1 MSHQICMAT
10 AQTQNPDANVHRR
23 SANYRPSLWG
33 DHFLS
38 YSNKSEETIDDS
50 EQVQGL
56 KEEVQRML
64 MAPIDNLLEKLELID
79 AIQRLGVSYHFEDEI
94 DEVLQQIH
102 RYHYTCDVQESDDAL
117 YTIALHF
124 RLLRQ
129 QGYNILSDIFNKF
142 KDNMGNFKESLT
154 NDVKGMLSFYE
165 ATHMRVHGEDILDEA
180 LKFTT
185 THLESMVINFS
196 PPLATQVSHALNRPI
211 QKCLPRVEARQYFSI
226 YQENASHN
234 EILLNF
240 AKLDFNMLQ
249 KQHQKELG
257 HISRWWKGIDVA
269 TNLSF
274 AQDRVVELY
283 FWILGVYF
291 EPQYS
296 LARRILTKT
305 ICMASIIDDIYDVY
319 GTHEEL
325 ELFTDTIKRWD
336 ISCIDQLPKYMKL
349 CYKVLLDVFEEIEE
363 EMCKDGRLYCV
374 YYAKVAMK
382 KLVQAYFEE
391 AVWLKE
397 KYIPTMEEYMS
408 NALISCGYLTLSTI
422 SFIGMGDIVTKAALE
437 WVIKEPK
444 IVRAASII
452 NRLMDDIVS
461 NEFEQERGHVVSGIE
476 CYMRQYGLSKQEVHD
491 EFRKQIVN
499 AWKDINK
506 ECFRPTEVPEPL
518 LTRVVNLARVMDL
531 LYKDEDAYTH
541 LGGVMVEGITSMLV
555 DPVPV

>member
-1 MSHQICMAT
+1 MSHQISMAT

-33 DHFLS
+33 DQFLS

-79 AIQRLGVSYHFEDEI
+79 AIQRLGVSYHFEGEI

-102 RYHYTCDVQESDDAL
+102 
-117 YTIALHF
+117 
-124 RLLRQ
+124 
-129 QGYNILSDIFNKF
+129 
-142 KDNMGNFKESLT
+142 
-154 NDVKGMLSFYE
+154 
-165 ATHMRVHGEDILDEA
+165 
-180 LKFTT
+180 
-185 THLESMVINFS
+185 S

-274 AQDRVVELY
+274 ARDRVVELY

-296 LARRILTKT
+296 LALKILTKT

-325 ELFTDTIKRWD
+325 ELFTDAIKRWD

-476 CYMRQYGLSKQEVHD
+476 CYMRQYGVSKQEVHD

>member
-1 MSHQICMAT
+1 MSQQISMAT
-10 AQTQNPDANVHRR
+10 AQTQNQDAKVHRR
-23 SANYRPSLWG
+23 LANFRPSLWG

-38 YSNKSEETIDDS
+38 YSNKSEETIDDL
-50 EQVQGL
+50 EKVQGL

-79 AIQRLGVSYHFEDEI
+79 AIQRLGVSYHFEGEI

-102 RYHYTCDVQESDDAL
+102 KYHYTCDVQESDDAL
-117 YTIALHF
+117 YTVALHF

-129 QGYNILSDIFNKF
+129 QGYNILSVDIFNKF

-154 NDVKGMLSFYE
+154 NDVNGMLSFYE

-185 THLESMVINFS
+185 THLESMAINFS

-211 QKCLPRVEARQYFSI
+211 RKCLPRVEARRYFSI
-226 YQENASHN
+226 YQENASPN
-234 EILLNF
+234 EVLLNF

-249 KQHQKELG
+249 KQHQKELS

-274 AQDRVVELY
+274 ARDRMVELY
-283 FWILGVYF
+283 FWALGVYF

-296 LARRILTKT
+296 LDRKMLTK
-305 ICMASIIDDIYDVY
+305 IMCMISTIDDIYDAY
-319 GTHEEL
+319 GTHKEL
-325 ELFTDTIKRWD
+325 ELFTDAIKRWD

-363 EMCKDGRLYCV
+363 EMCKDGRLSTV
-374 YYAKVAMK
+374 FMK

-391 AVWLKE
+391 VVWLKE
-397 KYIPTMEEYMS
+397 KYIPTVEEYMS

-422 SFIGMGDIVTKAALE
+422 SFIVMGDIATKEALE

-452 NRLMDDIVS
+452 CRLMDDVVS
-461 NEFEQERGHVVSGIE
+461 NEYFYFNSVYERLVQYYKELDPHLQIYDMFEQERGHVVLGIE
-476 CYMRQYGLSKQEVHD
+476 GYMKQYGVSKQGAHD
-491 EFRKQIVN
+491 EFRKQIMN
-499 AWKDINK
+499 AWKDKNK
-506 ECFRPTEVPEPL
+506 ECNTP
-518 LTRVVNLARVMDL
+518 
-531 LYKDEDAYTH
+531 
-541 LGGVMVEGITSMLV
+541 
-555 DPVPV
+555 

>member
-1 MSHQICMAT
+1 MSYQISLAT

-38 YSNKSEETIDDS
+38 YSNKSKETIDDS

-56 KEEVQRML
+56 KEEVQRIL

-79 AIQRLGVSYHFEDEI
+79 AIQRLGVSYHFESEI

-129 QGYNILSDIFNKF
+129 QDIFNKF

-185 THLESMVINFS
+185 THLESMTINLS

-211 QKCLPRVEARQYFSI
+211 RKCLPRVEARQYFSI

-234 EILLNF
+234 EVLLNF

-249 KQHQKELG
+249 KQHQKELS
-257 HISRWWKGIDVA
+257 HISRWWKDIDVA

-274 AQDRVVELY
+274 ARDRVVELY
-283 FWILGVYF
+283 FWILGV
-291 EPQYS
+291 
-296 LARRILTKT
+296 
-305 ICMASIIDDIYDVY
+305 
-319 GTHEEL
+319 
-325 ELFTDTIKRWD
+325 WD
-336 ISCIDQLPKYMKL
+336 ISCIDQLPKYTKL

-363 EMCKDGRLYCV
+363 EMCKDGRLDCV

-382 KLVQAYFEE
+382 KNFQAYFEE
-391 AVWLKE
+391 AIWLKE

-408 NALISCGYLTLSTI
+408 NALISCGYHMLSTI
-422 SFIGMGDIVTKAALE
+422 SFIGMGDIVTREALE
-437 WVIKEPK
+437 W
-444 IVRAASII
+444 
-452 NRLMDDIVS
+452 
-461 NEFEQERGHVVSGIE
+461 FEQQRGHVVSGIE
-476 CYMRQYGLSKQEVHD
+476 CCVKQYGVSKQEVHD
-491 EFRKQIVN
+491 EF
-499 AWKDINK
+499 
-506 ECFRPTEVPEPL
+506 
-518 LTRVVNLARVMDL
+518 
-531 LYKDEDAYTH
+531 
-541 LGGVMVEGITSMLV
+541 
-555 DPVPV
+555 

>member
-1 MSHQICMAT
+1 MSYQISLAT

-38 YSNKSEETIDDS
+38 YSNKSKETIDDS

-56 KEEVQRML
+56 KEEVQRIL

-79 AIQRLGVSYHFEDEI
+79 AIQRLGVSYHFESEI

-129 QGYNILSDIFNKF
+129 QGYNILSVDIFNKF

-185 THLESMVINFS
+185 THLESMTINLS

-211 QKCLPRVEARQYFSI
+211 RKCLPRVEARQYFSI

-234 EILLNF
+234 EVLLNF

-249 KQHQKELG
+249 KQHQKELS
-257 HISRWWKGIDVA
+257 HISRWWKDIDVA

-274 AQDRVVELY
+274 ARDRVVELY

-325 ELFTDTIKRWD
+325 ELFTDAIKRWD
-336 ISCIDQLPKYMKL
+336 ISCIDQLPKYTKL

-363 EMCKDGRLYCV
+363 EMCKDGRLDCV
-374 YYAKVAMK
+374 YYAKVA
-382 KLVQAYFEE
+382 
-391 AVWLKE
+391 
-397 KYIPTMEEYMS
+397 
-408 NALISCGYLTLSTI
+408 
-422 SFIGMGDIVTKAALE
+422 
-437 WVIKEPK
+437 
-444 IVRAASII
+444 VR
-452 NRLMDDIVS
+452 
-461 NEFEQERGHVVSGIE
+461 H
-476 CYMRQYGLSKQEVHD
+476 Y
-491 EFRKQIVN
+491 
-499 AWKDINK
+499 
-506 ECFRPTEVPEPL
+506 
-518 LTRVVNLARVMDL
+518 
-531 LYKDEDAYTH
+531 
-541 LGGVMVEGITSMLV
+541 
-555 DPVPV
+555 

>member
-1 MSHQICMAT
+1 MSHQISMAT
-10 AQTQNPDANVHRR
+10 AQTQNPDAKVHRR

-38 YSNKSEETIDDS
+38 YSNKSEETIDYS

-56 KEEVQRML
+56 REEVQRML

-79 AIQRLGVSYHFEDEI
+79 AIQRLGVSYHFEGEI

-102 RYHYTCDVQESDDAL
+102 KYHYTCDVQESDDAL
-117 YTIALHF
+117 YTVALHF

-129 QGYNILSDIFNKF
+129 QGYNILSVDIFNKF

-180 LKFTT
+180 HKFTT

-211 QKCLPRVEARQYFSI
+211 RK
-226 YQENASHN
+226 
-234 EILLNF
+234 
-240 AKLDFNMLQ
+240 
-249 KQHQKELG
+249 
-257 HISRWWKGIDVA
+257 WWKGIDVA

-274 AQDRVVELY
+274 ARDRVVELY

-325 ELFTDTIKRWD
+325 ELFTDAIKRCD

-363 EMCKDGRLYCV
+363 EKCKDGRLYCV

-476 CYMRQYGLSKQEVHD
+476 CYMRQYGVSKQEVHD

>member
-1 MSHQICMAT
+1 MSHQISMAT
-10 AQTQNPDANVHRR
+10 TQTQNPDANVHRR
-23 SANYRPSLWG
+23 LANYRPSLWG

-38 YSNKSEETIDDS
+38 YSNKSEETIDDL
-50 EQVQGL
+50 EQVQRL

-79 AIQRLGVSYHFEDEI
+79 AIQRLGVSYHFEGEI

-102 RYHYTCDVQESDDAL
+102 RKHHTCDVQESDDAL
-117 YTIALHF
+117 YTVALHF

-129 QGYNILSDIFNKF
+129 QGYNILSVDIFNKF

-154 NDVKGMLSFYE
+154 NDVNGMLSFYE

-211 QKCLPRVEARQYFSI
+211 RKCLPRIEARQYFSI
-226 YQENASHN
+226 YQENAPHN
-234 EILLNF
+234 EVLLKF

-249 KQHQKELG
+249 KQHQKELS
-257 HISRWWKGIDVA
+257 HIS
-269 TNLSF
+269 
-274 AQDRVVELY
+274 
-283 FWILGVYF
+283 
-291 EPQYS
+291 
-296 LARRILTKT
+296 
-305 ICMASIIDDIYDVY
+305 
-319 GTHEEL
+319 
-325 ELFTDTIKRWD
+325 RWD

-374 YYAKVAMK
+374 YYAKVTMK

-408 NALISCGYLTLSTI
+408 NAQISCGYLTISTI
-422 SFIGMGDIVTKAALE
+422 SFIGMGDIVTKEALE

-452 NRLMDDIVS
+452 SRLMDDIVS
-461 NEFEQERGHVVSGIE
+461 NEFEQERGHIVSGIE
-476 CYMRQYGLSKQEVHD
+476 CYMRQHGVSKQEVHE

-506 ECFRPTEVPEPL
+506 ECLRPTEVPEPL